1 MKDQNHKN
9 SYGLPSTGFIRERQ
23 LLQLLP
29 FARGTLLNM
38 TAAGEFPPKYK
49 LSKGVTVWSCAEV
62 IEWFNAKTQ
71 REVIQ

>member
-49 LSKGVTVWSCAEV
+49 LSKGVAEV

-71 REVIQ
+71 REVSQ